1 VEWITRFRKTEAKY
15 FCEKGWTRHFGK
27 RASDLPVGQITS
39 PMDKGPSMSSGHDRR
54 KLTSGRGQPEL
65 IDRSAEHRRN
75 LGLQIRP
82 GDVCKGRIH
91 GKGAE
96 PALGLP
102 ELGQHGALVGRH
114 VVERPTC
121 GVLRG
126 PRRHVARVRQSLNSG
141 PECRRDLDDRIRT
154 KCRRG
159 RRHGRNRRRLSE
171 CDRYRRQRGKCNSKR
186 ASHGHPPKDSP
197 SEHTSGIA
205 NELGQQPR
213 TVM

>member
-96 PALGLP
+96 PALGHP

-126 PRRHVARVRQSLNSG
+126 PRRPPPSSAFGPDPIIQITTTFRARIEGLADPRDAPWSEPSSFVRMR
-141 PECRRDLDDRIRT
+141 P
-154 KCRRG
+154 
-159 RRHGRNRRRLSE
+159 LSTST
-171 CDRYRRQRGKCNSKR
+171 RQ
-186 ASHGHPPKDSP
+186 
-197 SEHTSGIA
+197 
-205 NELGQQPR
+205 
-213 TVM
+213 M